1 MSPVT
6 NASRRLLLKLP
17 VLASTSAL
25 LLSACEGSLDKKTAK
40 ATGVMSKQ
48 LRFPEQAAHLGQRY
62 LATAKQLE
70 PLTTGELSLAILAQI
85 GIDITESPLPD
96 NEAIQTAL
104 SQAVRADFTDEN
116 VVITDGWMLS
126 KTEAMLCVLVL
137 KTLPKA

>member
-48 LRFPEQAAHLGQRY
+48 LRFPEQAAHLGISF
-62 LATAKQLE
+62 
-70 PLTTGELSLAILAQI
+70 PELCA
-85 GIDITESPLPD
+85 
-96 NEAIQTAL
+96 
-104 SQAVRADFTDEN
+104 
-116 VVITDGWMLS
+116 W
-126 KTEAMLCVLVL
+126 LVEDASCL
-137 KTLPKA
+137 R